1 MKKIS
6 KLSILTIGSLRV
18 AAFMVVAFIFLFNK
32 KPLIFVIFASLSLIG
47 FVIELIALDFMKD
60 NKPSKVTAIL
70 VLIFVTIVGGITS
83 LLYDPN
89 KEALDSNKKKK
100 HGNKNYLMTKKER
113 VILTIIFVALLI
125 YALTLIYPFF
135 YLLVNS
141 FKTFED
147 FYDNPLWF
155 SPHAVFSNYIA
166 VFTNEFAVTTFDG
179 VSVGILQMFWNSLS
193 LSVVETLVSMFF
205 TCCAAYVL
213 AKYDFVGN
221 KVIYS
226 IVIISMVIPSI
237 AAITA
242 TYKLMTDTRLIGTF
256 VGMVILDCGAFGG
269 GFLYIHSY
277 FKNIPWSFAE
287 SAMIDGASDF
297 KIFYRIMVPMAKNGI
312 LTFTILR
319 FLGSWNSY
327 WIPHLFYQEHP
338 TIAVGLAKLSN
349 EASQGK
355 YPMLFAAM
363 IVSIVPVLIF
373 YAIFQKSLLANT
385 IDGGLK

>member
-1 MKKIS
+1 MKSTKTRKS
-6 KLSILTIGSLRV
+6 
-18 AAFMVVAFIFLFNK
+18 
-32 KPLIFVIFASLSLIG
+32 
-47 FVIELIALDFMKD
+47 
-60 NKPSKVTAIL
+60 
-70 VLIFVTIVGGITS
+70 
-83 LLYDPN
+83 
-89 KEALDSNKKKK
+89 
-100 HGNKNYLMTKKER
+100 KNYLMTKKER
-113 VILTIIFVALLI
+113 VILAIIFVVLLI
-125 YALTLIYPFF
+125 YALTLIYPFL
-135 YLLVNS
+135 YLLLNS
-141 FKTFED
+141 FKTFND
-147 FYDNPLWF
+147 FSDNPLWF
-155 SPHAVFSNYIA
+155 TPHAVISNYVA
-166 VFTNEFAVTTFDG
+166 VFTNEFAVTTAEGDT
-179 VSVGILQMFWNSLS
+179 VGILQMFWNSLS
-193 LSVVETLVSMFF
+193 LSVVETITSMFL

-226 IVIISMVIPSI
+226 VVIVSMVIPSI

-242 TYKLMTDTRLIGTF
+242 TYKLMSDTGLIGTF
-256 VGMVILDCGAFGG
+256 IGMVILDSAAFGG

-297 KIFYRIMVPMAKNGI
+297 KIFVRIMVPMAKNGI

-373 YAIFQKSLLANT
+373 YAIFQKRLLTNT
-385 IDGGLK
+385 VDGGLK

>member
-1 MKKIS
+1 MK
-6 KLSILTIGSLRV
+6 
-18 AAFMVVAFIFLFNK
+18 NK
-32 KPLIFVIFASLSLIG
+32 K
-47 FVIELIALDFMKD
+47 
-60 NKPSKVTAIL
+60 TR
-70 VLIFVTIVGGITS
+70 
-83 LLYDPN
+83 
-89 KEALDSNKKKK
+89 KK
-100 HGNKNYLMTKKER
+100 KNYLMTKKER
-113 VILTIIFVALLI
+113 VILAIIFVVLLI

-135 YLLVNS
+135 YLFINS

-147 FYDNPLWF
+147 FSNNPIWF
-155 SPHAVFSNYIA
+155 SPHAVISNYVA
-166 VFTNEFAVTTFDG
+166 VFTNEFAVTTAEGDT
-179 VSVGILQMFWNSLS
+179 VGILQMFWNSLS
-193 LSVVETLVSMFF
+193 LSVVETITSMFL

-213 AKYDFVGN
+213 AKYEFVGN

-226 IVIISMVIPSI
+226 IVIVSMVIPSI

-242 TYKLMTDTRLIGTF
+242 TYKLMSDTHLIGTF
-256 VGMVILDCGAFGG
+256 IGMIILDSAAFGG

-297 KIFYRIMVPMAKNGI
+297 KIFFRIMIPMAKNGI

-327 WIPHLFYQEHP
+327 WIPHLFYQNHP

-373 YAIFQKSLLANT
+373 YAIFQKQLLSNT
-385 IDGGLK
+385 VDGGLK